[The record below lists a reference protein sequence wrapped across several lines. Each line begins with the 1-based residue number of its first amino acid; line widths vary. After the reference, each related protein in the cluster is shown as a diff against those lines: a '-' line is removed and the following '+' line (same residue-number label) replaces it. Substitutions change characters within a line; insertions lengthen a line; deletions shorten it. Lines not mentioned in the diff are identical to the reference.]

1 MNIKG
6 NEAKQY
12 IQNLSTSQKFNHSL
26 PLDFA
31 DSINLNSRQMKET
44 IKENDDLN
52 DLEDD
57 SFEMNESES
66 VYSTVNIDNE
76 YTKNNYDDLTSKV
89 SMEVG
94 QSLALELKI
103 GSYIFNGTIK
113 IIQKLGEGSQGGVY
127 LGLVEK
133 KQSYVAIKYYNI
145 VGSDRVERIEKE
157 YQLLEKL
164 DNDYIVQYLAFDI
177 EKSDFSPSN
186 QIIIVMEY
194 LEMNLM
200 QFINKYKKIHEVE
213 YLPIKLVSK
222 ITRQIL
228 LGLQY
233 LHKNK
238 IIHRDLKPENILMNY
253 EEESVKICDFG
264 ISTEVDYRKT
274 LLVRS
279 IAGTKAYMSPEV
291 LLQKKYGYDCDI
303 WSLGCIVYTLVSGM
317 HPYFTKEKNKSPP
330 SNDFQLISF
339 SSPLEFADDD
349 ILDIFYHKKNRVL
362 LDFVQKC
369 WRGNNIYRPIADEL
383 LEHKFVN
390 GYYDK

>member
-1 MNIKG
+1 
-6 NEAKQY
+6 
-12 IQNLSTSQKFNHSL
+12 
-26 PLDFA
+26 
-31 DSINLNSRQMKET
+31 
-44 IKENDDLN
+44 
-52 DLEDD
+52 
-57 SFEMNESES
+57 
-66 VYSTVNIDNE
+66 
-76 YTKNNYDDLTSKV
+76 
-89 SMEVG
+89 
-94 QSLALELKI
+94 
-103 GSYIFNGTIK
+103 
-113 IIQKLGEGSQGGVY
+113 
-127 LGLVEK
+127 
-133 KQSYVAIKYYNI
+133 
-145 VGSDRVERIEKE
+145 
-157 YQLLEKL
+157 
-164 DNDYIVQYLAFDI
+164 
-177 EKSDFSPSN
+177 
-186 QIIIVMEY
+186 MEY

-200 QFINKYKKIHEVE
+200 QFIKRYQIENETK
-213 YLPIKLVSK
+213 YLPMSLVSD

-253 EEESVKICDFG
+253 NEKIVKICDFG

-317 HPYFTKEKNKSPP
+317 HPYYTRDKNKHPP
-330 SNDFQLISF
+330 ENDMQLISF

-349 ILDIFYHKKNRVL
+349 ILDIFYHRDNRIL
-362 LDFVQKC
+362 LDFVHRC

-390 GYYDK
+390 GFYKK

>member
-1 MNIKG
+1 
-6 NEAKQY
+6 
-12 IQNLSTSQKFNHSL
+12 
-26 PLDFA
+26 
-31 DSINLNSRQMKET
+31 
-44 IKENDDLN
+44 
-52 DLEDD
+52 
-57 SFEMNESES
+57 
-66 VYSTVNIDNE
+66 
-76 YTKNNYDDLTSKV
+76 
-89 SMEVG
+89 
-94 QSLALELKI
+94 
-103 GSYIFNGTIK
+103 
-113 IIQKLGEGSQGGVY
+113 
-127 LGLVEK
+127 
-133 KQSYVAIKYYNI
+133 
-145 VGSDRVERIEKE
+145 
-157 YQLLEKL
+157 
-164 DNDYIVQYLAFDI
+164 
-177 EKSDFSPSN
+177 
-186 QIIIVMEY
+186 MEY